1 MMKNQMKEYVKLSEK
16 AEEWGISVRRLQAL
30 CANEKIKGATRFG
43 RDWMIPKNASKPIDG
58 GTKAGRNKTEHDF
71 SALSFPRSTPFL
83 QMTDLYN
90 TPGKAKESIEFLKD
104 NHLAQV
110 LFSAEI
116 AYLQGNINKVY
127 ESATYLLE
135 KIADFYSTL
144 SAGMLLALCA
154 IWNSDLSMWRRAKL
168 HMANAPASSDVD
180 RDIISFS
187 ITAVDS
193 MLYDTASFPEWF
205 KIGCFE
211 PLHRDSLPAAKVFY
225 AKYLYAS
232 AYAVATKEIDLQGL
246 KGLTLMGLLPATI
259 EPMISQVAAD
269 KIIVSEIYLRLTC
282 ATIYH
287 SSGNDAQAIRHI
299 DRALELA
306 LPDKLYGLLAEYWRL
321 LNALLE
327 QRLNNV
333 APDIVKE
340 VFRLYRIYNE
350 GWSKLSGSVR
360 GKNLYT
366 NLTQKER
373 AVARL
378 AAFGLQNKEI
388 AEKLHMS
395 LSGVKQA
402 VRIVSE
408 KTGMKRN
415 EFAAIL

>member
-1 MMKNQMKEYVKLSEK
+1 MQMNQYVKLSEK
-16 AEEWGISVRRLQAL
+16 AEEWGISVRRLQAM
-30 CANEKIKGATRFG
+30 CANEKIRGAVRFG
-43 RDWMIPKNASKPIDG
+43 RDWMLPKNAVKPLDG
-58 GTKAGRNKTEHDF
+58 RTKAGRSKAEDGF
-71 SALSFPRSTPFL
+71 SALAFPRNTPFL

-90 TPGKAKESIEFLKD
+90 TPGKANESIELLKD

-116 AYLQGNINKVY
+116 AYLQGNINRVY

-135 KIADFYSTL
+135 KNNDFYSTL

-154 IWNSDLSMWRRAKL
+154 IWNGDISMWKRAKL
-168 HMANAPASSDVD
+168 HIANAPTNSDAD
-180 RDIISFS
+180 RDIASFS

-193 MLYDTASFPEWF
+193 MLYDTTSFPEWF

-211 PLHRDSLPAAKVFY
+211 PLHKDSLPAAKVFY
-225 AKYLYAS
+225 AKYLYAA
-232 AYAVATKEIDLQGL
+232 AYAVATKELDLQGL
-246 KGLTLMGLLPATI
+246 SGLTLMGILPATI

-282 ATIYH
+282 ATVYH
-287 SSGNDAQAIRHI
+287 SSGSDAQAIRHI
-299 DRALELA
+299 DRALALA
-306 LPDKLYGLLAEYWRL
+306 IPDKLYGLLAEYWRV
-321 LNALLE
+321 LNTLLE
-327 QRLNNV
+327 QRLNNF
-333 APDIVKE
+333 APDAVKE

-350 GWSKLSGSVR
+350 GWSKLSGMAR

-373 AVARL
+373 AVAKL

-408 KTGMKRN
+408 KTGVNRR
-415 EFAAIL
+415 EFATIL